1 MPSKRYRLKLPYVK
15 EGTIVEETEIGAYTG
30 DALVKDEYG
39 NLISMPNCFKQNW
52 LEEMKEEPTCS
63 KEFADALKNSIY
75 MLPTVSKH
83 GEELAI
89 NYNRLMDW
97 INQYTSKEE

>member
-1 MPSKRYRLKLPYVK
+1 MPKRYRLKLPYVK

-52 LEEMKEEPTCS
+52 LEEVKEEVTFT
-63 KEFADALKNSIY
+63 KEQADAIQRRLNIMVGMNAMESSQWYNETASWLI
-75 MLPTVSKH
+75 KH
-83 GEELAI
+83 
-89 NYNRLMDW
+89 
-97 INQYTSKEE
+97 TSKEQ